1 MAVVNGVEEARVDGL
16 TLAEALRLLGFDER
30 RVACEVDGQV
40 VLREGF
46 AQRRV
51 HSEDAIEVVQF
62 VGGG

>member
-16 TLAEALRLLGFDER
+16 ALAEALRLLGFDER